1 MFSLIISESDLFYLG
16 WISCFSHLPSQI
28 SWAPRPIP
36 WAQLGEYEIQKGCG
50 CEKKQRPFQGPSS
63 HETVSEIFTRVSF
76 HQHREPPHH
85 QKENWSDH
93 LYLYGQEDSTLWFF
107 QKPNASSYFTSIL
120 KALANNSLLAV
131 VRGTAFHL
139 WSAKKSSKLF
149 RFGFRVPNTRWQV

>member
-1 MFSLIISESDLFYLG
+1 MTLNFFFVVYAAKFIIMLIRSTVIRHGRCWNPGRSEKLFHLLWTVPGCPLVGSWGNTHLRSYSSQVLWSFWPQAHWDLILY
-16 WISCFSHLPSQI
+16 PTV
-28 SWAPRPIP
+28 
-36 WAQLGEYEIQKGCG
+36 
-50 CEKKQRPFQGPSS
+50 QGPKVVGS
-63 HETVSEIFTRVSF
+63 
-76 HQHREPPHH
+76 
-85 QKENWSDH
+85 
-93 LYLYGQEDSTLWFF
+93 LWMCCF